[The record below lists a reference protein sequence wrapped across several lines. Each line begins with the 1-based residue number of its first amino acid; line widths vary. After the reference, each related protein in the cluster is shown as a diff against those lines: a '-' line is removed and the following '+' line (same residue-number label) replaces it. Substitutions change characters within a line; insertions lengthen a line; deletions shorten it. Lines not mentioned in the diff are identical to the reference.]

1 MGEEVK
7 KNESWDARWLTIP
20 EFADAVPLN
29 LFHKEQVQP
38 SVEDIKTAEFQNVH
52 VFVRGHFTLERAQ
65 KIFCKVTADD
75 HYKAYLD
82 GAFMGE
88 GPAAAYHTK
97 YYYNVLELGTFAAGE
112 HVLALHLYY
121 QGLVN
126 RVWNSGD
133 LRFAFA
139 AELWD
144 EKGKEI
150 PVSFCFLKTDCYEGE
165 TVGYETQFLENFDS
179 RKYPYG
185 WKNTGFDADGWE
197 KPVPAVWADYTLT
210 KQPTEMLSYM
220 EYQLGTIKLHAG
232 NEHPLE
238 PTKLHSDAVQPLEPA
253 KLEHKCADHNGHI
266 HQITPSVIR
275 QDPDGSMLLDAGEEI
290 TGMILLTAEGKDGDQ
305 VKLFY
310 GEELDG
316 KGSVRYD
323 MRCNCCY
330 REIWT
335 LADGRCEFDPYDYK
349 GFRYVKI
356 VPDGGVKLSDIRF
369 LVRHYPMDESL
380 CELKTEE
387 KTLENI
393 FQICKNAVCDLT
405 EYLTKRTF

>member
-1 MGEEVK
+1 MAPCFCLLIGKYIMGENMGEEVK

-139 AELWD
+139 AE
-144 EKGKEI
+144 
-150 PVSFCFLKTDCYEGE
+150 PVS
-165 TVGYETQFLENFDS
+165 
-179 RKYPYG
+179 
-185 WKNTGFDADGWE
+185 
-197 KPVPAVWADYTLT
+197 YTHLT
-210 KQPTEMLSYM
+210 LPT
-220 EYQLGTIKLHAG
+220 T
-232 NEHPLE
+232 
-238 PTKLHSDAVQPLEPA
+238 
-253 KLEHKCADHNGHI
+253 
-266 HQITPSVIR
+266 
-275 QDPDGSMLLDAGEEI
+275 
-290 TGMILLTAEGKDGDQ
+290 
-305 VKLFY
+305 
-310 GEELDG
+310 
-316 KGSVRYD
+316 
-323 MRCNCCY
+323 
-330 REIWT
+330 
-335 LADGRCEFDPYDYK
+335 
-349 GFRYVKI
+349 
-356 VPDGGVKLSDIRF
+356 
-369 LVRHYPMDESL
+369 
-380 CELKTEE
+380 
-387 KTLENI
+387 
-393 FQICKNAVCDLT
+393 
-405 EYLTKRTF
+405 